1 MLERRIQES
10 RPGSNLLAEEDLPDR
25 RLRREVR
32 SDVDRV
38 AERREV
44 ARFVGTDDTDE
55 CRAGVHTGSEWNPGA
70 FGGSVARGAEQLLG
84 CLDRELGVL
93 PTGHERDEQPHDLV
107 AHELLDDRI
116 ALDQNLARHLVEVVH
131 EPGEI
136 ECRYLSG
143 ELARAA
149 NVGEQHRQLDL
160 PPTDFLVRG
169 RTGAG
174 LRMGLETPEAAPADL
189 RVLLPRGVPEPPEDQ
204 GPRSSEW
211 RLAELAPGTGRD
223 EPERAG
229 IAQVWVRAP
238 EEVVP
243 LLLRRCVLGH
253 GGEQPSVTRSASARV
268 GRSRRDGRP
277 SRVGRP
283 VGRG

>member
-44 ARFVGTDDTDE
+44 ARFVGTDDADE
-55 CRAGVHTGSEWNPGA
+55 RRAGVHTGAEWNPGA
-70 FGGSVARGAEQLLG
+70 FGGSVAGGAEQLLG
-84 CLDRELGVL
+84 SLDR
-93 PTGHERDEQPHDLV
+93 V
-107 AHELLDDRI
+107 AHELLDDGI

-136 ECRYLSG
+136 ECRHLPG

-160 PPTDFLVRG
+160 PATDLVIWG

-174 LRMGLETPEAAPADL
+174 FRLGLKTPEAAPTDL
-189 RVLLPRGVPEPPEDQ
+189 RVLLPGGEPEPPEDQ
-204 GPRSSEW
+204 GTRSSER
-211 RLAELAPGTGRD
+211 RLADLAPRAGRD
-223 EPERAG
+223 EPEGAWVVEVR
-229 IAQVWVRAP
+229 VRAIQK
-238 EEVVP
+238 VVP
-243 LLLRRCVLGH
+243 FLLRRCVPGHRRSSLASGEARPPAAAGFGKCSAQPGGPQGEVALLGN
-253 GGEQPSVTRSASARV
+253 
-268 GRSRRDGRP
+268 
-277 SRVGRP
+277 
-283 VGRG
+283 

>member
-136 ECRYLSG
+136 ERRHLSG

-160 PPTDFLVRG
+160 PATDLLVAG
-169 RTGAG
+169 RTGTG
-174 LRMGLETPEAAPADL
+174 FRMGLEPPEAAPTDL
-189 RVLLPRGVPEPPEDQ
+189 GVLLPGGEPVPSEDQ
-204 GPRSSEW
+204 GARSTEW
-211 RLAELAPGTGRD
+211 RLANLAPRAGRD
-223 EPERAG
+223 EPERAW
-229 IAQVWVRAP
+229 IVQVWVGATQ
-238 EEVVP
+238 EVVP
-243 LLLRRCVLGH
+243 FLLRRCVLGH
-253 GGEQPSVTRSASARV
+253 RGSLAFGEARPPAALDPGRSA
-268 GRSRRDGRP
+268 
-277 SRVGRP
+277 
-283 VGRG
+283 